1 MVLVWPNRSRSIRMN
16 PIARLFDFLPP
27 ILVWPL
33 FSAIPALLF
42 TLLAFAGGNDDP
54 GISPSQKIKNY
65 SLSFLGITLF
75 VMVLSLPI
83 LLGGGFQ

>member
-1 MVLVWPNRSRSIRMN
+1 MN
-16 PIARLFDFLPP
+16 PIARFFDFLPP

-42 TLLAFAGGNDDP
+42 SLFSFAGGNDDP
-54 GISPSQKIKNY
+54 GVSTSQKIKDNFVG
-65 SLSFLGITLF
+65 FLGATLF

-83 LLGGGFQ
+83 LLGGGFR